1 MPRDDVAARLIAAL
15 DQGDDVALARLLSDA
30 VRMVVDTG
38 DDTGGSEQ
46 GRASV
51 IPALRTRRM
60 RHPDASLEPVRV
72 NGGPGL
78 VLRRP
83 GGEVVGVLCI
93 GVEPDGSIGDVWLSS
108 APGKLTR
115 WNRGEPAEG

>member
-1 MPRDDVAARLIAAL
+1 VPPDDVAARLLVAL
-15 DQGDDVALARLLSDA
+15 EHGDDVALTGLLSRG

-38 DDTGGSEQ
+38 DDTGVSVQ
-46 GRASV
+46 GRARV
-51 IPALRTRRM
+51 IRALRARRM
-60 RHPDASLEPVRV
+60 RHPDASLESVQV

-78 VLRRP
+78 ALRRP

-93 GVEPDGSIGDVWLSS
+93 GVEPDGSIGDAWLSS

-115 WNRGEPAEG
+115 WNRGRPAEG